1 MLVRMWQ
8 NIKLTSFYADEKFT
22 HQVIYF
28 NTKSSIFLCQV
39 EDLYIKLITLLSIA
53 NYFNESTYL

>member
-8 NIKLTSFYADEKFT
+8 NIKFTSLYVDEKFT
-22 HQVIYF
+22 HQVTYF
-28 NTKSSIFLCQV
+28 NIKSSIFLCQV
-39 EDLYIKLITLLSIA
+39 ENLYIKLITLLSIA